1 MIELTPTAQ
10 TKLLEVRDLE
20 PARPVLRVFVR
31 GRSCSG
37 YVYGLALDE
46 ASADDDAVFEQGGI
60 RVAIDPTSLQFVEG
74 ARIDYV
80 ESSEGAGFIVTNER
94 FAETDGGGCSCGGSG
109 GGCGGGGGGGCGGG
123 GACGCGHGG

>member
-1 MIELTPTAQ
+1 MIEVTPVAQ

-20 PARPVLRVFVR
+20 PARHVLRVFVR

-46 ASADDDAVFEQGGI
+46 ATADDDAVFEQGGI
-60 RVAIDPTSLQFVEG
+60 RVAIDPMSLQFVDG
-74 ARIDYV
+74 AKVDYI

-94 FAETDGGGCSCGGSG
+94 FAEA
-109 GGCGGGGGGGCGGG
+109 GGGGGCGSGG
-123 GACGCGHGG
+123 CGCGKG